1 MTFILG
7 LTGSIGMGKST
18 TAAMFRAEGV
28 PVYDA
33 DATVHELYS
42 GEAVR
47 PVAAAFPGVVRDGR
61 IDRSLLSTRVLG
73 QPTGLKRLEK
83 IVHPLVRARENA
95 FLEQARTA
103 RASVAVLDVPL
114 LFETGAQ
121 TRCNAVLVVTAPEE
135 LQRQRVLARPDM
147 TTQKLDAILARQMP
161 DAQKRQ
167 NAHFIVDTSHGVDIA
182 RADVRAILR
191 AVAACQL
198 PARTLRA
205 DGISGTTRS

>member
-28 PVYDA
+28 PVHDA
-33 DATVHELYS
+33 DAAVHELYS
-42 GEAVR
+42 GEAVT

-73 QPTGLKRLEK
+73 QPTGLERLEK

-167 NAHFIVDTSHGVDIA
+167 NAHFIVDTSHGVDVA
-182 RADVRAILR
+182 RGDVRAILR
-191 AVAACQL
+191 ALAACQL

-205 DGISGTTRS
+205 DSISGTARS